1 MSIRVVADDQL
12 PQLLRVPPRPLF
24 SWLDRG
30 DCLKPLL
37 VILALAPGLAAI
49 KKNTWNDTAALWAVR
64 AADVSA
70 ATTIDEFLVGNRSRT
85 TTTLGGQP
93 PMASWLAAGLSQ
105 VSGISPVR
113 AAGVVSYLS
122 GAAVALLTFHLTRQ
136 LAGQRLAWLATVALV
151 FQSTFLLKSAEPS
164 PEILG
169 LAFLLAGAS
178 LYVSHS
184 ELEWRWFSWRLP
196 LAGVCFAFAF
206 LTIGLS
212 ALIVPLAMLLV
223 QFYESAGKAR
233 WMAIGTRRD
242 SFNRSRMSVA
252 WILCAAVAASLIIG
266 WIATVNSVV
275 ADWGWRE
282 FITGLPSDSSLSQA
296 GALEL
301 RDHAM
306 KSIDYLLLE
315 RTFLAGWIVIGWIC
329 LAGDLLKG
337 RSLQRDRS
345 MGLFISWWLV
355 AWFARIVIFVISGHL
370 LFLPDQ
376 WDMLLLVPDCVMAAY
391 GIDAFLRRS
400 VPLSV
405 AALGTVIT
413 IGLATALATNS
424 WQLAGVAGVATAV
437 LGLIVALV
445 GQPDVPAGHDRLMR
459 ICLRL
464 LLFVLLFGH
473 VLLGMKSL
481 RQRDDRQQ
489 QLDRFSFRLNEAPEV
504 EQVALLTERGQIPP
518 RLLAVIRN
526 RWPLAELEVASRWE
540 GRWPLKHPPS
550 GAGLLVEWSRRE
562 SLAYADLGTTWQV
575 SSIGEP
581 VRYRGRKLQG
591 WVVRP

>member
-70 ATTIDEFLVGNRSRT
+70 ATTFEEFLVGNRSRT

-93 PMASWLAAGLSQ
+93 PMASWLAAGLSL

-151 FQSTFLLKSAEPS
+151 FQSTFLLTSAEPS
-164 PEILG
+164 PEIPG

-178 LYVSHS
+178 LYVGHS
-184 ELEWRWFSWRLP
+184 ELEWRWYSWRLP
-196 LAGVCFAFAF
+196 LAGVCFAAAF
-206 LTIGLS
+206 LTIGLA
-212 ALIVPLAMLLV
+212 ALIVPLALLLALL
-223 QFYESAGKAR
+223 YESVGKSR
-233 WMAIGTRRD
+233 SMAVGSRRD
-242 SFNRSRMSVA
+242 FSNRTRKLAA
-252 WILCAAVAASLIIG
+252 WILCAAVAASLMIG
-266 WIATVNSVV
+266 WIATVNGVV

-282 FITGLPSDSSLSQA
+282 FITSLPSDRLLSQE

-301 RDHAM
+301 RDHAL

-329 LAGDLLKG
+329 LVSDALKG
-337 RSLQRDRS
+337 GFSQRERS
-345 MGLFISWWLV
+345 MGLFVGWWLV
-355 AWFARIVIFVISGHL
+355 AWIARVAIYLVTDRL
-370 LFLPDQ
+370 LILPDQ
-376 WDMLLLVPDCVMAAY
+376 WDALLLVPDCVIAAY

-400 VPLSV
+400 VPLPV
-405 AALGTVIT
+405 AALGTIIT
-413 IGLATALATNS
+413 IGLATALVTSS
-424 WQLAGVAGVATAV
+424 WQLAGVAAVATAV
-437 LGLIVALV
+437 LGLIVALI
-445 GQPDVPAGHDRLMR
+445 GQPDVPPGHDRLMR
-459 ICLRL
+459 VSLRL

-473 VLLGMKSL
+473 VALGMKSL

-489 QLDRFSFRLNEAPEV
+489 QLDRFSFRLHETPEV
-504 EQVALLTERGQIPP
+504 DQVALLTERGQIPP

-526 RWPLAELEVASRWE
+526 RWPRAELEVASRWE
-540 GRWPLKHPPS
+540 GRWPLKDSPS